1 MRLTV
6 FNGSPRGRRSNTRI
20 LMEHF
25 LKGFSETEGNNH
37 EVYYLSRVKEED
49 QFKQAFSQAECVL
62 LAFPLYT
69 DSMPGV
75 VKCFIEALEPFVG
88 RKRNPALG
96 FIVQSGFPEA
106 VHSRM
111 VERYNEKLASRLGC
125 AYLGTIVKG
134 GVEGIQVQP
143 PQMTAKLFTR
153 FYELGRVFGRDGS
166 LDKSLIEQLAK
177 PERLSPIVLLL
188 LQLLGPTGLLNFHWN
203 RQLKKNGAYSRRF
216 AAPYLEK

>member
-1 MRLTV
+1 MKLTV
-6 FNGSPRGRRSNTRI
+6 FNGSPRGRGSNTRI
-20 LMEHF
+20 LLENF
-25 LKGFSETEGNNH
+25 LKGFSETEGNKH
-37 EVYYLSRVKEED
+37 EVYYLNRVKEED
-49 QFKQAFSQAECVL
+49 QFKQAFSDAEYVL

-75 VKCFIEALEPFVG
+75 VKCFIESLELFVG
-88 RKRNPALG
+88 RKGNPVLG

-125 AYLGTIVKG
+125 PYLGTIVKG
-134 GVEGIQVQP
+134 GAEGIRVQP
-143 PQMTAKLFTR
+143 PRMTAKLFTR

-166 LDKSLIEQLAK
+166 FDKSLLEQLAK
-177 PERLSPIVLLL
+177 PERLSRGVLLL
-188 LQLLGPTGLLNFHWN
+188 LQLLKPTGLLNFYWN
-203 RQLKKNGAYSRRF
+203 KQLKKNGAYSRRF

>member
-1 MRLTV
+1 MKLAV

-20 LMEHF
+20 LLEHF
-25 LKGFSETEGNNH
+25 LKGFSETEGNKH
-37 EVYYLSRVKEED
+37 EAYYLNRVKEED
-49 QFKQAFSQAECVL
+49 QFKQAFSEAECVL

-88 RKRNPALG
+88 RKSNPALG

-106 VHSRM
+106 THSRR

-125 AYLGTIVKG
+125 PYLGTIVKG
-134 GVEGIQVQP
+134 GAEGIRVQP
-143 PQMTAKLFTR
+143 PQMTAKLFTS
-153 FYELGRVFGRDGS
+153 FYELGRIFGRDGS
-166 LDKSLIEQLAK
+166 FDKSLLEQLAK

-188 LQLLGPTGLLNFHWN
+188 LQLLGPTGLLNFYWN
-203 RQLKKNGAYSRRF
+203 KQLKKNGAYSRRF

>member
-1 MRLTV
+1 MKLTV
-6 FNGSPRGRRSNTRI
+6 FNGSPRGGKSNTRI
-20 LMEHF
+20 VLEHF
-25 LKGFSETEGNNH
+25 LKGFSETEGNKH
-37 EVYYLSRVKEED
+37 EVYYLNRVKEED
-49 QFKQAFSQAECVL
+49 QFTRAFSEAECVL
-62 LAFPLYT
+62 LAFPLYM

-88 RKRNPALG
+88 RKSNPALG

-106 VHSRM
+106 VHNRM

-125 AYLGTIVKG
+125 RYLGTIVKG

-153 FYELGRVFGRDGS
+153 FYELGRVFGRDGLFDES
-166 LDKSLIEQLAK
+166 VIEQLAK
-177 PERLSPIVLLL
+177 LERLSPIVLLL
-188 LQLLGPTGLLNFHWN
+188 LQLLIPTGPLNFYWN
-203 RQLKKNGAYSRRF
+203 GQLKKNGAYSRRF